1 MDFASSTAS
10 LCLKKKER
18 GDGIPNSTVPLGAV
32 LIKTQQGR
40 LEMRLVYAGG
50 LALPLQAKND
60 VVCGVCSCL

>member
-1 MDFASSTAS
+1 MDFASSTV
-10 LCLKKKER
+10 LKKKKKGG

>member
-1 MDFASSTAS
+1 MDFASSTV
-10 LCLKKKER
+10 LKKKKKEG